1 MDNLFDTDTDYQEVE
16 DNGTG
21 CEHDPLT
28 VDAEGYMFCSDCG
41 LTQMV
46 C

>member
-16 DNGTG
+16 DYTG

-46 C
+46 D